1 MKSKYDR
8 IFFAFLNVYYPKT
21 QLIKALNSLG
31 SSRTYGWQLENP
43 TASGSREL
51 FLLANDFKT
60 CYTVNFPK
68 N

>member
-8 IFFAFLNVYYPKT
+8 IFFAFLNVYYAKT
-21 QLIKALNSLG
+21 QLIKALNSLD
-31 SSRTYGWQLENP
+31 SSRTYGSQLENS

-51 FLLANDFKT
+51 FLLVNDFKT